1 MGGGGLTIRA
11 NKQRRQKIPERLV
24 SILGFLAVHRIPQA
38 DNREFGRDVGAVDFA
53 AKARAQPCE
62 EITDMVG
69 VRVRQEEGVKGL
81 GRDWEAFDVVRERI
95 AFALKY
101 AAIDC
106 EALTAGRM
114 EDEVG
119 GTRDRTA
126 GPERLI
132 KERRGRERVVCR

>member
-1 MGGGGLTIRA
+1 
-11 NKQRRQKIPERLV
+11 
-24 SILGFLAVHRIPQA
+24 
-38 DNREFGRDVGAVDFA
+38 
-53 AKARAQPCE
+53 
-62 EITDMVG
+62 MVG

-81 GRDWEAFDVVRERI
+81 GWNRQDFDVVRERI
-95 AFALKY
+95 TFALEY

-119 GTRDRTA
+119 GTGDRTA

-132 KERRGRERVVCR
+132 EERRGRERVVGRQTQLH